1 MNVPGRGLDLADAAG
16 GGCGDG
22 DVSGAGMDGKAL
34 LPVTSPVV
42 AAIASEAASTR
53 SSRMSPV
60 VVCAL
65 SAPSTATPRRFRS
78 PVVVSTVS
86 VPALRSLSRTL
97 PASRCRSDA
106 KNSSLFVLS
115 LLLSGN
121 EAVDRH
127 KLLPLVRSLPL
138 CSALRTVSSPA
149 ASSRFKIV

>member
-34 LPVTSPVV
+34 LRAERVGNVAGGV

-97 PASRCRSDA
+97 PVEPLPERCEKFLSIRPEPSPLRKQSGRS
-106 KNSSLFVLS
+106 
-115 LLLSGN
+115 
-121 EAVDRH
+121 
-127 KLLPLVRSLPL
+127 P
-138 CSALRTVSSPA
+138 
-149 ASSRFKIV
+149 